1 MLCLSSQTYTHSIY
15 VFKFPFFF
23 FLVIVPKRET
33 LLPSALLSVRKIS
46 FQILCIKKGC
56 LLLKL

>member
-23 FLVIVPKRET
+23 FFGNSSQKGNF
-33 LLPSALLSVRKIS
+33 AS
-46 FQILCIKKGC
+46 FSTSFSEEDKFSNTVH
-56 LLLKL
+56 